1 MGGTGEAW
9 HPAIVPRWLGFEPGN
24 ATVYP
29 RAGAMLLDL
38 QIVHELGGMCDIEAR
53 SFMGVLRKN
62 Q

>member
-1 MGGTGEAW
+1 
-9 HPAIVPRWLGFEPGN
+9 
-24 ATVYP
+24 
-29 RAGAMLLDL
+29 MLLDL